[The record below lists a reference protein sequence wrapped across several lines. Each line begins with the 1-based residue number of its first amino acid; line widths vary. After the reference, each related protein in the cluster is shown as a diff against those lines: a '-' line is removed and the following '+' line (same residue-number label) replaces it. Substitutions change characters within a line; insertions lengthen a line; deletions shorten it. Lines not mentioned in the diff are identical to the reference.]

1 MRLLVLIIA
10 VYTSIGLQAANTID
24 VRLFSRATI
33 TQSWVSARQAPY
45 VLITENDGKQDTLCQ
60 LQVDSI
66 SKVLQINY
74 SGGKLSALYA
84 GKNLGSFTNLY
95 LSPLNDSASF
105 VVKGKGRE
113 RIYNGSLLFRP
124 NGSEIYLI
132 NRVDLEQYVAGV
144 VESEGGHVNQFEYFK
159 AQAVLARTWVL
170 RNLNK
175 HVKEG
180 YNVKDDVSSQAY
192 YSKAYLQHS
201 NEILRAV
208 RETADTILVD
218 ENGDIVFGAFHANS
232 GGETVN
238 SEDVWT
244 GSLSYLRAVDDTF
257 SLAGEKAY
265 WEKRLSKEKFIGFF
279 ARKLGQSASDSAFRA
294 AVLAI
299 DQEKRMPF
307 FTYQSKRLKMRW
319 VRENFGLRSTFFS
332 VVDEGETV
340 LLKGRGFGHGIGM
353 SQEGAMRMAEL
364 GYNYKQ
370 ILSHYFKHTEFAK
383 IPEKS
388 F

>member
-1 MRLLVLIIA
+1 LRLLLLFIA
-10 VYTSIGLQAANTID
+10 LYTSIGLHATKTID
-24 VRLFSRATI
+24 VRLFSRATL
-33 TQSWVSARQAPY
+33 TQTWVSARQAPFF
-45 VLITENDGKQDTLCQ
+45 LLTENEGKQDTLCQ
-60 LQVDSI
+60 LEIDSI
-66 SKVLQINY
+66 PKVLQIIY
-74 SGGKLSALYA
+74 SGGKLSAIYA
-84 GKNLGSFTNLY
+84 GRKVGSFTNLF
-95 LSPLNDSASF
+95 LAPLNDSASF

-113 RIYNGSLLFRP
+113 RIYTGSLFFRP

-170 RNLNK
+170 RNMNK
-175 HVKEG
+175 HLKEG

-201 NEILRAV
+201 SEILQAV
-208 RETADTILVD
+208 RETADTILLD
-218 ENGDIVFGAFHANS
+218 EEGNVVFGAFHANS

-238 SEDVWT
+238 SEDVWQGT
-244 GSLSYLRAVDDTF
+244 ISYLRAVDDTF

-265 WEKRLSKEKFIGFF
+265 WEKRLNKEKFIGFF
-279 ARKLGQSASDSAFRA
+279 ARELGQSANDSAFNA

-299 DQEKRMPF
+299 DQKSRMPF
-307 FTYQSKRLKMRW
+307 FTYQGKRLKMRW

-364 GYNYKQ
+364 GYDYRQ
-370 ILSHYFKHTEFAK
+370 ILRHYFKHVQFAK
-383 IPEKS
+383 IPDQA